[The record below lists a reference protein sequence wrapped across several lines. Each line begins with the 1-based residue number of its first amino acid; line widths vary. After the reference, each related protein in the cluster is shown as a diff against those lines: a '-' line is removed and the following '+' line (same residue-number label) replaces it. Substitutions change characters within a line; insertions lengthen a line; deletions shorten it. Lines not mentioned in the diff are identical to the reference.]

1 VCHAPGSD
9 GLFHHGSRCAMTISQ
24 GNTQM
29 KTRSLLLVV
38 ATAALL
44 NGKARAAD
52 ILLDNTA
59 NLTAW
64 NTNSQIV
71 WFGNA
76 TPYNRLA
83 GVSIVTGSTSYDL
96 STFSVA
102 MSYGSGTQSLSPT
115 MRLSVYEN
123 TLVSQ
128 TIPSDGAAV
137 AYTQDF
143 SSFTFTPTQQI
154 YTMSPSATWNLKAN
168 TSYSF
173 TLSTSDTTTA
183 TQLKWQ
189 WWSGT
194 ASSSYGFTQ
203 TSPFISADAGSTFIP
218 VGIQQ
223 SPSMQLTGVV
233 AVPEPSTC
241 VSLLAG
247 LACGGYSLFRRRR
260 RA

>member
-1 VCHAPGSD
+1 
-9 GLFHHGSRCAMTISQ
+9 
-24 GNTQM
+24 M
-29 KTRSLLLVV
+29 KARSLLLVV

-44 NGKARAAD
+44 NGKARAAE
-52 ILLDNTA
+52 ILLDNTV
-59 NLTAW
+59 NLTSW
-64 NTNSQIV
+64 NTNQAIA

-76 TPYNRLA
+76 T
-83 GVSIVTGSTSYDL
+83 
-96 STFSVA
+96 
-102 MSYGSGTQSLSPT
+102 
-115 MRLSVYEN
+115 
-123 TLVSQ
+123 
-128 TIPSDGAAV
+128 DGAAV

-154 YTMSPSATWNLKAN
+154 YTLSPAGTWNLKAN

-189 WWSGT
+189 AWSGT

-203 TSPFISADAGSTFIP
+203 TSPFISTDAGSTFIP
-218 VGIQQ
+218 LSINQ

-241 VSLLAG
+241 ASLLAG
-247 LACGGYSLFRRRR
+247 LACGGYSLFRRRK

>member
-1 VCHAPGSD
+1 MKKFLS
-9 GLFHHGSRCAMTISQ
+9 SCALVA
-24 GNTQM
+24 
-29 KTRSLLLVV
+29 RSLLLVV

-44 NGKARAAD
+44 NGKAGAAE

-64 NTNSQIV
+64 NTNLAIA

-102 MSYGSGTQSLSPT
+102 MAYGSGTQSLSPT

-154 YTMSPSATWNLKAN
+154 YTMSPSGTWNLKAN

-189 WWSGT
+189 AWSGT

-203 TSPFISADAGSTFIP
+203 TSPFISTDAGSTFIP
-218 VGIQQ
+218 LSINQ

-233 AVPEPSTC
+233 AVPEPSTYAMA
-241 VSLLAG
+241 LAG
-247 LACGGYSLFRRRR
+247 LACGGYLVRRRR
-260 RA
+260 KRA